1 MQNGSLYIHVYFT
14 KSGFHPDPKRKG
26 QYRRLAT
33 VHSTRST
40 NSSKKKNYAKK
51 QFWGEQL
58 NRIKFS
64 LFFSVLNKYKRR
76 KFLKTKNLL
85 TGETEADPE
94 MIKVRMIHGSRSLLR
109 TVDI

>member
-1 MQNGSLYIHVYFT
+1 MDFTQIPNVKGSIADWQQYIQHEV
-14 KSGFHPDPKRKG
+14 R
-26 QYRRLAT
+26 
-33 VHSTRST
+33 TRQ
-40 NSSKKKNYAKK
+40 KKKNYAKK